1 MIVFVLAQRANPDE
15 GPLSVAA
22 HLFLPFMLY
31 VDVSVICLEIIRIYH
46 ECEGRIERSVPRIT
60 VWNH

>member
-15 GPLSVAA
+15 GPLSVA
-22 HLFLPFMLY
+22 HLFLPFMLH
-31 VDVSVICLEIIRIYH
+31 VDVSVYLFGNLNYH
-46 ECEGRIERSVPRIT
+46 ECEVRIEKSVPRIT

>member
-31 VDVSVICLEIIRIYH
+31 VDVSVYLFGDYKNL
-46 ECEGRIERSVPRIT
+46 S
-60 VWNH
+60 